1 MRFRL
6 FIRKNVLKVMVTL
19 SRSENIERSGKKL
32 ALRAQSNHVTLS
44 KSENIQLPLK
54 AQSNH
59 PWLLSRRKFP
69 VPVWGGG
76 MGEGGV
82 APFLL
87 QLT

>member
-1 MRFRL
+1 
-6 FIRKNVLKVMVTL
+6 MVTL

-32 ALRAQSNHVTLS
+32 TLKAQSNHVTLS

-59 PWLLSRRKFP
+59 PLASQQEEVSRASMGWG
-69 VPVWGGG
+69 WGGG
-76 MGEGGV
+76 WG

-87 QLT
+87 QLTS